1 MNAADL
7 PRIFKE
13 AFFLAPQRPFLV
25 PCNRHPKDV
34 QQAKI
39 QPVFPAA

>member
-7 PRIFKE
+7 PRIFKGRFSSH
-13 AFFLAPQRPFLV
+13 AAAV
-25 PCNRHPKDV
+25 AWSVVIDIPKDV

-39 QPVFPAA
+39 QRFSRLR